1 VKKGRCL
8 KLLVTEA
15 IGVIDMGK
23 QERLAYL
30 KAIRGRYKKADRAG
44 KGKILDEF
52 CAVCGYARKY
62 ALRLLNRTERK
73 VPAAK
78 PGRPSRYAREEIMTP
93 LRAIWLATDQMASKR
108 LVSAL
113 PIWLPHYE
121 AVHGT
126 LDSEARKTLLAISPA
141 TVDRVLGPIRA
152 QAGRRGLSGTKPGTL
167 LKNQIPLQTNVW
179 DTAKPGFM
187 EADTVA
193 HCGTSLAGDFVW
205 SLTMTDLYSGWTEC
219 RATWNKGS
227 SGVIAQIQNIQD
239 ALPFALRGFDC
250 DNGSEFLN
258 WHLLRHFQ
266 NRDHPIQFTRSRP
279 YQSNDNAHV
288 EQKNWSCVRQLFG
301 YDRVEKPEVVALMN
315 DLYAN
320 EFSLMNNFFYPTMKL
335 AEKKRV
341 GSKIIKKHAP
351 PQTPAQRIINHS
363 DTDEATKERLRRKT
377 EELNPFELRSKIQKK
392 LRRIFKLLR

>member
-1 VKKGRCL
+1 
-8 KLLVTEA
+8 
-15 IGVIDMGK
+15 MGK
-23 QERLAYL
+23 KERQAYL
-30 KAIRGRYKKADRAG
+30 KAIRGRYGKASRTE

-62 ALRLLNRTERK
+62 ALRLLGRAPVKNA
-73 VPAAK
+73 PAK
-78 PGRPSRYAREEIMTP
+78 PGRPSRYACEAVLTP
-93 LRAIWLATDQMASKR
+93 LRTIWLATDQMASKR
-108 LVSAL
+108 LSSAL
-113 PIWLPHYE
+113 PLWLPHYE
-121 AVHGT
+121 ATHGS
-126 LDSEARKTLLAISPA
+126 LEASVRERLLAISPA
-141 TVDRVLGPIRA
+141 TIDRLLAPVRA
-152 QAGRRGLSGTKPGTL
+152 EAGRRGLSGTKPGTL
-167 LKNQIPLQTNVW
+167 LKNQIPLQTNTW
-179 DTAKPGFM
+179 DVSTPGFM

-193 HCGTSLAGDFVW
+193 HCGSSLAGDFVW

-227 SGVIAQIQNIQD
+227 AGVMTQIQAVQA

-266 NRDHPIQFTRSRP
+266 SGAQPIQFTRSRP

-301 YDRVEKPEVVALMN
+301 YDRFHNPKVVALMN
-315 DLYAN
+315 DLYAK
-320 EFSLMNNFFYPTMKL
+320 EFSWLTNFFCPTMKL

-341 GSKIIKKHAP
+341 GAKIVKKHAP
-351 PQTPAQRIINHS
+351 PQTPVQRLLDHP
-363 DTDEATKERLRRKT
+363 DVDEAIKERLRSQQQV
-377 EELNPFELRSKIQKK
+377 LNPFELRDTIQRK